1 MWHVARFPLQDLD
14 CMLRVVGC
22 TAYVV
27 RCMVSCVAASLRRS
41 CARRRNGSC
50 RCSCCS
56 SRSPSRCQRRI
67 CQFCASASFHPPAL
81 LWPQSH
87 RPLPRDPIRSAP
99 LRGAAAR
106 ACDVQRAEWNGMGW
120 DWTAGR
126 GDGRCATKEVRKR
139 LPCLS
144 RSARSVRAVAPI
156 ERKGILQSDADS
168 DASVWRDGG
177 LCGTA
182 RLPDDEHVGCRML
195 QLGGAEGGDE

>member
-22 TAYVV
+22 TAYVF

-67 CQFCASASFHPPAL
+67 RRSASASFHPPAL
-81 LWPQSH
+81 LCPKAIG
-87 RPLPRDPIRSAP
+87 RCRAIRSAP
-99 LRGAAAR
+99 RRCGARLRRAAGGM
-106 ACDVQRAEWNGMGW
+106 EWNGMGW

-126 GDGRCATKEVRKR
+126 GDGRCATKEVRQGR
-139 LPCLS
+139 LACLA
-144 RSARSVRAVAPI
+144 ARGCVRAVAPI